1 MSFFSRSRSKGHYP
15 NYNRGGEYYKRPHGS
30 GGILGKI
37 IDALTGSGRHSRS
50 YSNHHDGYYPN
61 QHDGHYSEHHDG
73 HHDGHHPSH
82 NNGYYPNR
90 HRRKS
95 SWS

>member
-15 NYNRGGEYYKRPHGS
+15 NQNRGGDYYKRPHGS

-37 IDALTGSGRHSRS
+37 LDALTGSKRHSRS
-50 YSNHHDGYYPN
+50 FSNHHNEQYSDHGN
-61 QHDGHYSEHHDG
+61 GHY
-73 HHDGHHPSH
+73 PS
-82 NNGYYPNR
+82 R

>member
-1 MSFFSRSRSKGHYP
+1 MSSFSRSKNKGHYP
-15 NYNRGGEYYKRPHGS
+15 DPNHGGGHYKRPHGS

-37 IDALTGSGRHSRS
+37 FEALTGSKRHSQSGSNRNDR
-50 YSNHHDGYYPN
+50 YS
-61 QHDGHYSEHHDG
+61 S
-73 HHDGHHPSH
+73 SH
-82 NNGYYPNR
+82 

>member
-1 MSFFSRSRSKGHYP
+1 MSSFSRSKNKGHYP
-15 NYNRGGEYYKRPHGS
+15 NQNHGGEHYKRPHGS

-37 IDALTGSGRHSRS
+37 FEALTGSKRHSQS
-50 YSNHHDGYYPN
+50 GSNRHN
-61 QHDGHYSEHHDG
+61 GHY
-73 HHDGHHPSH
+73 PS
-82 NNGYYPNR
+82 R

>member
-1 MSFFSRSRSKGHYP
+1 MSSFSRSKNKGHYP
-15 NYNRGGEYYKRPHGS
+15 DQNHGGGHYKKPHGS

-37 IDALTGSGRHSRS
+37 MEALTGSKRHSQS
-50 YSNHHDGYYPN
+50 GSGHDDR
-61 QHDGHYSEHHDG
+61 HS
-73 HHDGHHPSH
+73 SS
-82 NNGYYPNR
+82 R

>member
-15 NYNRGGEYYKRPHGS
+15 NKNHGGGHYKRSHGS

-37 IDALTGSGRHSRS
+37 FEALTGSKRHSLS
-50 YSNHHDGYYPN
+50 GSNRN
-61 QHDGHYSEHHDG
+61 NGHYTS
-73 HHDGHHPSH
+73 
-82 NNGYYPNR
+82 R

>member
-15 NYNRGGEYYKRPHGS
+15 NNNHGGEYYKRPHGS

-37 IDALTGSGRHSRS
+37 FDALTGSKRHSRS
-50 YSNHHDGYYPN
+50 YSNHHDGHYSDHHDHNQGGHQPN
-61 QHDGHYSEHHDG
+61 Q
-73 HHDGHHPSH
+73 
-82 NNGYYPNR
+82 NNGYYPEHR
-90 HRRKS
+90 RRKS

>member
-1 MSFFSRSRSKGHYP
+1 MSSFSRSKNKGHYP
-15 NYNRGGEYYKRPHGS
+15 DQNHGGGHYKKPHGS

-37 IDALTGSGRHSRS
+37 MEALTGSKRHSQS
-50 YSNHHDGYYPN
+50 GSGSDHDDR
-61 QHDGHYSEHHDG
+61 HSL
-73 HHDGHHPSH
+73 S
-82 NNGYYPNR
+82 R